1 MTINDQIR
9 DEKLQNNINRKA
21 AEISTKSSGK
31 LRKYEYLTGEDIF
44 PSNQQQIMEQARF
57 TCSPLRKAI
66 EKQIK
71 TIEGQGQKQIDAL
84 EKFKPKE
91 EIKLTEHNP
100 NNQPRAKIILND
112 FINKRK
118 ELMNELYSSVY
129 YNSLNFKYVDPKND
143 VVSFY
148 EYRDSIELFDVI
160 INSQIE
166 FADVKNKQNEFSNK
180 LSSIKVGKKTSKQK
194 EMINNTQ
201 SFYNAREEVINFLR
215 YYIEMLSD
223 ANYDARKN
231 KIEGKGLEILTPK
244 QMLQKLPIA
253 LAQIKAGKN

>member
-1 MTINDQIR
+1 M
-9 DEKLQNNINRKA
+9 
-21 AEISTKSSGK
+21 
-31 LRKYEYLTGEDIF
+31 
-44 PSNQQQIMEQARF
+44 
-57 TCSPLRKAI
+57 RKAI

-112 FINKRK
+112 LINKRK

-129 YNSLNFKYVDPKND
+129 YNNLNFKYVDPKND

-160 INSQIE
+160 RNSQIE
-166 FADVKNKQNEFSNK
+166 FADVKNRQNEFSNK
-180 LSSIKVGKKTSKQK
+180 LSSVKVGKKTSEQK
-194 EMINNTQ
+194 EMINNIQ

-253 LAQIKAGKN
+253 LTQIKAGKN